1 MYILFSPKL
10 DKYYVGSSNNPDRR
24 LLNEHNLDKS
34 KFTKLGIPW
43 KLMFKQYYPSVTIAR
58 KVEYRIKQLKSRKII
73 ERIIADKVCKIQL
86 RGT

>member
-1 MYILFSPKL
+1 
-10 DKYYVGSSNNPDRR
+10 
-24 LLNEHNLDKS
+24 
-34 KFTKLGIPW
+34 
-43 KLMFKQYYPSVTIAR
+43 MFKQYYPSVTIAR